1 MSNQAE
7 TKVDTIVK
15 VVLVFFVCLLSF
27 SVGTYVGKRFSDYQH
42 RIAQLTGET
51 NQENKHERNSLQVS
65 NENVEATALE
75 TDTMTS
81 EDVAKLA
88 ASLDQA
94 EAETVDLS
102 KSKTN
107 PTQEREIAS
116 TPHGNDSK
124 VTEKASAPLSA
135 AAKPSETHATKT
147 KTDSIATQAKEIK
160 DSYVGKFTVQ
170 IGSFPTESEAQK
182 VTQELIKKGL
192 SAFYITAKVADK
204 KDESNVKTWYRV
216 NVGLYA
222 TAKEAES
229 SKNELISTKSITSGF
244 VQKITE

>member
-42 RIAQLTGET
+42 RVAQLTGET
-51 NQENKHERNSLQVS
+51 NQENKQETNSLHVS
-65 NENVEATALE
+65 NENAEATALE

-107 PTQEREIAS
+107 PNQEREIAS
-116 TPHGNDSK
+116 TPHGKDSK
-124 VTEKASAPLSA
+124 VTEKASALIPTSA
-135 AAKPSETHATKT
+135 MPSETPST
-147 KTDSIATQAKEIK
+147 KTDSIATQAKDIQ
-160 DSYVGKFTVQ
+160 DSYAGKFTVQ
-170 IGSFPTESEAQK
+170 IGSFPTEHEAQK

-192 SAFYITAKVADK
+192 SSFYIAAKVADK
-204 KDESNVKTWYRV
+204 KDESKVKTWYRV

-229 SKNELISTKSITSGF
+229 FKNELISSKSITSGF